1 MLTTPANPA
10 RQIKMTEDKAI
21 LSIQEAAN
29 LWGIHRATLYQKINS
44 GLITATLDDN
54 DRKTVQYL
62 DMVRVFGNP
71 KKKLKQQPTVDR
83 QENISNSDTV
93 IELLKQQIE
102 MLKKN
107 EEFYKEEIANI
118 RKDFNDYKA
127 LIEYKGKQDIL
138 SSEESPLPQQNN
150 NDNMT
155 TPERHERL
163 TTIDTFTTG
172 CNDRGIVEVKQQQQ
186 KKGFLRR
193 FFS

>member
-1 MLTTPANPA
+1 MLMTPKNLA
-10 RQIKMTEDKAI
+10 RQITMTDDNAI

-29 LWGIHRATLYQKINS
+29 IWGIHRATLYQKITA

-62 DMVRVFGNP
+62 DMLRVFGNP
-71 KKKLKQQPTVDR
+71 KKKLKQQPTADR
-83 QENISNSDTV
+83 QENISNHDTV

-107 EEFYKEEIANI
+107 EQFYKEEITNI

-127 LIEYKGKQDIL
+127 LIEYREKPDDLLRQ
-138 SSEESPLPQQNN
+138 ESHLLQQNN
-150 NDNMT
+150 RDNT
-155 TPERHERL
+155 TTIERHENL
-163 TTIDTFTTG
+163 ATIDTPTTG
-172 CNDRGIVEVKQQQQ
+172 CNDRRLAEEKQQQQ

-193 FFS
+193 FFN